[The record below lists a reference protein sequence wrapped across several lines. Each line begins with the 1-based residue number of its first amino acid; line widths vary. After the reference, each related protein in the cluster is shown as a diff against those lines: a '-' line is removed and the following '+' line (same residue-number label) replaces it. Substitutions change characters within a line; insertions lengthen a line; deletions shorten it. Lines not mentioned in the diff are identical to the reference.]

1 MNTSYN
7 YSDFIG
13 LNLSEGNEH
22 ETCVDNKINHQ
33 GKTKTP
39 QPCEN
44 TAQLND
50 EFNAQ
55 LNDEFNKDKT
65 VE

>member
-13 LNLSEGNEH
+13 LNLGESNEH
-22 ETCVDNKINHQ
+22 ETCVDSKIKQQ
-33 GKTKTP
+33 GKTP
-39 QPCEN
+39 QPCED
-44 TAQLND
+44 TTRLND
-50 EFNAQ
+50 K
-55 LNDEFNKDKT
+55 FNKDIT